1 MSGYAKNPVGAHYGL
16 SAWLLQRLTAVVMA
30 AYTVFRLRSQDLAL
44 VPEILKGQMVET
56 QDMRCPKC
64 GRFLGWQAVIW
75 GVVKIKCTNSKC
87 KQLVILDIRPDA

>member
-1 MSGYAKNPVGAHYGL
+1 MEKVEEP
-16 SAWLLQRLTAVVMA
+16 AVA
-30 AYTVFRLRSQDLAL
+30 TVAQGEEEEREELERG
-44 VPEILKGQMVET
+44 PRRRKILKGQMVET